1 MIRIKRRFFVTGFLL
16 SVLLWTFASCS
27 RDTEVTEVTD
37 VPGGEMTLNVGFK
50 MPVRS
55 SSADG
60 YEEGEAYE
68 SYIDIEN
75 GNYRIYFFDTTNKLI
90 ARFEPDGFIVTEG
103 SNYRSYNVLG
113 KAPDALVGHSTFK
126 MVVLANWPEYDANI
140 KVGETTI
147 DNICKADWARFD
159 APTSLSLKPG
169 ANFLIPFYGVRQY
182 NGVTFKAGQATVLP
196 EPVTLLRAVAK
207 VEVILNTTDDDSGNS
222 LSDVSFADVSV
233 RHYNAR
239 GYCAPSDVYSQNDYG
254 QGNDW
259 DNDYL
264 PALHLI
270 NGANDTDATSR
281 KLSFHCLNRR
291 TDTENERWIVYLP
304 EYSNEGDDY
313 SYIEIRLDSQASES
327 ESYKVYFAKYENGKP
342 NIENRFNIARNNL
355 YRFTVTL
362 LSGRLIV
369 NVKTWDNAFDNEY
382 NFDE

>member
-1 MIRIKRRFFVTGFLL
+1 MIRITLRFFVTWGLLPVFL
-16 SVLLWTFASCS
+16 WIFASCS
-27 RDTEVTEVTD
+27 RDTKVTNVTD
-37 VPGGEMTLNVGFK
+37 GEMTLNVGFK

-55 SSADG
+55 SSTNG

-75 GNYRIYFFDTTNKLI
+75 GNYRIYFFDAANKLI

-103 SNYRSYNVLG
+103 SNYRNYNVLG
-113 KAPDALVGHSTFK
+113 KAPDALIGYSTLK
-126 MVVLANWPEYDANI
+126 MVVLANWPIYNDTNI
-140 KVGETTI
+140 KTGETTI
-147 DNICKADWARFD
+147 DDICNANWARFN
-159 APTSLSLKPG
+159 ASTSLSLEPG
-169 ANFLIPFYGVRQY
+169 KKFLIPFYGVREY
-182 NGVTFKAGQATVLP
+182 NGITLKAGQATILP
-196 EPVTLLRAVAK
+196 KPVTLLRAVAK

-222 LSDVSFADVSV
+222 LSDDSFADVSV
-233 RHYNAR
+233 CHYNAH
-239 GYCAPSDVYSQNDYG
+239 GYCAPSEVYSQNDYG

-264 PALHLI
+264 PTLHLI
-270 NGANDTDATSR
+270 NGENDTDATSR

-291 TDTENERWIVYLP
+291 TDTENEKWIVYLP
-304 EYSNEGDDY
+304 EYNNEGNDY

-355 YRFTVTL
+355 YRFTITVRN
-362 LSGRLIV
+362 GRIIV
-369 NVKTWDNAFDNEY
+369 NVKQWDNAFDNEY